1 MAAGALRERV
11 TFQRKGSDAGDGAGN
26 YDTAFADI
34 SGLVSI
40 AAQIK
45 PIRQGEVA
53 LAEGVQGRVLF
64 EVTLRYTGT
73 AASLR
78 VGDRMM
84 NARTSALYNIKSPA
98 TNPDMRRKYLK
109 LLVEQGGASG

>member
-11 TFQRKGSDAGDGAGN
+11 TFQRAGEGAGDGAGN
-26 YDTAFADI
+26 YATAFADI

-64 EVTLRYTGT
+64 EVTLRYTAT
-73 AASLR
+73 AAGLR
-78 VGDRMM
+78 VGDRMLH
-84 NARTSALYNIKSPA
+84 ALTSAAYNIKSPP
-98 TNPDMRRKYLK
+98 TNPDMRRKYIK
-109 LLVEQGGASG
+109 LLVEQGGANG